1 MRVSTLVLTCAC
13 VAATAASAWLWEQWQ
28 DERVLNLQKH
38 ASMAQCPDAPT
49 PPPPPPLGRSGFPAI
64 GANQLHA
71 EEPANEAPP
80 VAATPR
86 RRFTREMQQK
96 LLKDPEFREA
106 LGRQQRQAIAE
117 AYRDLPGL
125 MGLTPQ
131 QADRLFD
138 LLRDQTLKGQEMQW
152 QKPADGKTWQSV
164 YQEMRARNDAD
175 LTELLGASNMTRL
188 QEFRATQESR
198 AEVNTVRNELARS
211 AEPMRPDQVEPLV
224 AVVNVELQRMKQE
237 MADAGTPEYGNVGD
251 TAGDTKRSEFMI
263 AANQRIVDASRPIL
277 SGVQLAALEDLYR
290 NQRLQMETQNT
301 LSRIRDEAM
310 TNEAATA
317 TPH

>member
-38 ASMAQCPDAPT
+38 PSMAQCPDAPPPLL
-49 PPPPPPLGRSGFPAI
+49 PPPPPVARSAFPAA

-71 EEPANEAPP
+71 EEAANEAPL

-86 RRFTREMQQK
+86 PRFTRDMQQR

-125 MGLTPQ
+125 LGLTPQ

-138 LLRDQTLKGQEMQW
+138 LLRDQALKSQEM
-152 QKPADGKTWQSV
+152 P
-164 YQEMRARNDAD
+164 
-175 LTELLGASNMTRL
+175 
-188 QEFRATQESR
+188 
-198 AEVNTVRNELARS
+198 
-211 AEPMRPDQVEPLV
+211 
-224 AVVNVELQRMKQE
+224 
-237 MADAGTPEYGNVGD
+237 
-251 TAGDTKRSEFMI
+251 
-263 AANQRIVDASRPIL
+263 
-277 SGVQLAALEDLYR
+277 
-290 NQRLQMETQNT
+290 
-301 LSRIRDEAM
+301 
-310 TNEAATA
+310 
-317 TPH
+317 